1 MVWNIGLSGNDYKI
15 LNSSGNTTYNSLL
28 YSDYFTIKE
37 NGNVGI
43 NNGNPKKK
51 LDINGDILN
60 NGILISSNILG
71 NVMNTSNFLQIN
83 FKDSA
88 SASANNVLDIYGTT
102 LLRGNLGIGTTI
114 PRSAL
119 DVAGIINA
127 RELIGTGS
135 NIYNINAS
143 NINAGVLNVLQGG
156 TGVPNIIPNQLI
168 YGDNNKIRQ
177 SENLIFE
184 DNVLK
189 TLFFEGNGSKLK
201 SIDASSI
208 TQGVLGV
215 TRGGTGL
222 KRFDIKGGVL
232 LANLNNNNDIDRTTI
247 AQSSDLKWD
256 NIENA
261 FEINGNIKLPSHSN
275 LLIGGQ
281 PLTYDVLGDYPI
293 ATSNT
298 LGVLKLSTQFKLNNN
313 NELTFENNSGTVSRW
328 GQVDDYIFYPP
339 QTITDSHCVGIG
351 ILPEDSSNR
360 LIVNGDINIIDG
372 VYKINGVNM
381 DEYNSNIISQR
392 INNFTLDN
400 IDKLFCGNKNRC
412 FSLENIGGNVLEYQ
426 IGALNNGTLENNN
439 NFKFIQKVIFN
450 EGIEIAGGTFD
461 IGDLDNVVLQ
471 ALQIEGTRNAG
482 TEAIF
487 KINQNGAGSLLKIA
501 KSNQI
506 RTIITNDGNMG
517 VGVFN
522 ESSTPPILP
531 LEKLHIMG
539 NIIATGR
546 ITSGYSD
553 KRLKIFTSNISNSL
567 DIISNLNG
575 YYYHPNEEALK
586 VGFENEKQI
595 GLSAQ
600 EVQSVLPE
608 IVKIAPFDMTRD
620 DNGNITSKSGKSY
633 LTICYERLGPIFV
646 EAIKELTGQIKE
658 LKKENETI
666 KKDID
671 SIKNMIAGKYLN

>member
-15 LNSSGNTTYNSLL
+15 LNSSSNNTTYNSLL
-28 YSDYFTIKE
+28 YSDYFTINE

-60 NGILISSNILG
+60 NGIIISSNILG
-71 NVMNTSNFLQIN
+71 NTMNTSNFLQIN
-83 FKDSA
+83 YKDSA
-88 SASANNVLDIYGTT
+88 SASANNVVDIYGTA
-102 LLRGNLGIGTTI
+102 LLRGNVGIGSTI

-119 DVAGIINA
+119 DVNGVINA
-127 RELIGTGS
+127 SELIGIGS
-135 NIYNINAS
+135 NVYNINAF
-143 NINAGVLNVLQGG
+143 NIKSGTLNALYGG
-156 TGVPNIIPNQLI
+156 TGATNIIPNQLI
-168 YGDNNKIRQ
+168 YGDNNKIKQ
-177 SENLIFE
+177 SENLVFE
-184 DNVLK
+184 DNILK
-189 TLFFEGNGSKLK
+189 ALFFEGNGSKLK

-208 TQGVLGV
+208 TQGILGV

-222 KRFDIKGGVL
+222 RRFDIKGGVL

-256 NIENA
+256 NNENA
-261 FEINGNIKLPSHSN
+261 FEINGNIKLPEYSN
-275 LLIGGQ
+275 LLIGGA
-281 PLTYDVLGDYPI
+281 PLNYSALGNYPL
-293 ATSNT
+293 ATSNIA
-298 LGVLKLSTQFKLNNN
+298 GVVKLSSQFKVNNDS
-313 NELTFENNSGTVSRW
+313 ELILANTGSSKW
-328 GQVDDYIFYPP
+328 GQVDDFIFYPP
-339 QTITDSHCVGIG
+339 QTITSNHCVGIG
-351 ILPEDSSNR
+351 ILPEDTSNR
-360 LIVNGDINIIDG
+360 LIVNGNINIIDG

-400 IDKLFCGNKNRC
+400 IGKLFCGNKNRC

-439 NFKFIQKVIFN
+439 NFKFLQKVIFS
-450 EGIEIAGGTFD
+450 AGLQITGGSFD
-461 IGDLDNVVLQ
+461 IGALDKLILKSLEISGDPNYPVL
-471 ALQIEGTRNAG
+471 N
-482 TEAIF
+482 
-487 KINQNGAGSLLKIA
+487 INQQGETGGLLSLSRK
-501 KSNQI
+501 NEV
-506 RTIITNDGNMG
+506 RVMITNNGNMG

-522 ESSTPPILP
+522 DSSTPQILP

-546 ITSGYSD
+546 ITSCYSD
-553 KRLKIFTSNISNSL
+553 KRLKTFTSTINNSL

-586 VGFENEKQI
+586 AGFENEKQI

-608 IVKIAPFDMTRD
+608 IVKIAPFDMAND
-620 DNGNITSKSGKSY
+620 ENGNIISKSGKSY
-633 LTICYERLGPIFV
+633 LTICYERLGPVFV

-658 LKKENETI
+658 LKEENETI
-666 KKDID
+666 KKDIET
-671 SIKNMIAGKYLN
+671 IKKLLNM

>member
-15 LNSSGNTTYNSLL
+15 LNSSSNNTTYNSLL
-28 YSDYFTIKE
+28 YLDYFTINE
-37 NGNVGI
+37 IGNVGI
-43 NNGNPKKK
+43 NNGNPKRK

-88 SASANNVLDIYGTT
+88 SASANNVVDIYGTT
-102 LLRGNLGIGTTI
+102 LLRGNLGIGTTR

-184 DNVLK
+184 DNILK
-189 TLFFEGNGSKLK
+189 ALFFEGNGSKLR
-201 SIDASSI
+201 SIDASTI

-222 KRFDIKGGVL
+222 RRFDVKGGVL
-232 LANLNNNNDIDRTTI
+232 LANLNNNNDIDRTTVV
-247 AQSSDLKWD
+247 QSSDLKWD
-256 NIENA
+256 NNNNA
-261 FEINGNIKLPSHSN
+261 FEINGNIKLPAYSN
-275 LLIGGQ
+275 LLIGGA
-281 PLTYDVLGDYPI
+281 PLNYTALGDYPL
-293 ATSNT
+293 ATCNIP
-298 LGVLKLSTQFKLNNN
+298 GVVKLSSQFKINNDS
-313 NELTFENNSGTVSRW
+313 ELILANTGSSKW
-328 GQVDDYIFYPP
+328 GQVDDFIFYPP
-339 QTITDSHCVGIG
+339 QTITSNHCVGIG
-351 ILPEDSSNR
+351 ILPEDTSNR
-360 LIVNGDINIIDG
+360 LIVNGNINIVDG
-372 VYKINGVNM
+372 VYKINGVDM

-400 IDKLFCGNKNRC
+400 ISKLFCGNKNRC

-439 NFKFIQKVIFN
+439 NFKFLQKVIFN
-450 EGIEIAGGTFD
+450 GGLEIAGGSFE
-461 IGDLDNVVLQ
+461 IGDLDKLVLK
-471 ALQIEGTRNAG
+471 ALEVAG
-482 TEAIF
+482 TTADSIF
-487 KINQNGAGSLLKIA
+487 GINQNGEGSLLKI
-501 KSNQI
+501 SQGNQTRVI
-506 RTIITNDGNMG
+506 VTNNGNMG

-539 NIIATGR
+539 NIIATGT
-546 ITSGYSD
+546 ITSCYSD
-553 KRLKIFTSNISNSL
+553 KRLKTFTSNISNSL

-575 YYYHPNEEALK
+575 YYYHPNEAALK
-586 VGFENEKQI
+586 AGFENEKQI

-608 IVKIAPFDMTRD
+608 IVKIAPFDMARD
-620 DNGNITSKSGKSY
+620 DDGNITSKSGKSY
-633 LTICYERLGPIFV
+633 LTICYERLGPVFV

-658 LKKENETI
+658 LKEENATI
-666 KKDID
+666 KKDIET
-671 SIKNMIAGKYLN
+671 IKNLIASKYLN

>member
-15 LNSSGNTTYNSLL
+15 LNSSSNNTTYNSLL
-28 YSDYFTIKE
+28 YLDYFTINE
-37 NGNVGI
+37 IGNVGI

-189 TLFFEGNGSKLK
+189 SLFFEGNGSKLK

-222 KRFDIKGGVL
+222 RKFDIKGGVL

-256 NIENA
+256 NNDNA
-261 FEINGNIKLPSHSN
+261 FEINGNIKLPANSN
-275 LLIGGQ
+275 LLIGGA
-281 PLTYDVLGDYPI
+281 PLNYTALGDYPL
-293 ATSNT
+293 ATSNIP
-298 LGVLKLSTQFKLNNN
+298 GVVKLSSQFKINNDS
-313 NELTFENNSGTVSRW
+313 ELILANTGSSKW
-328 GQVDDYIFYPP
+328 GQVDDFIFYPP
-339 QTITDSHCVGIG
+339 QTITSNHCVGIG
-351 ILPEDSSNR
+351 ILPEDTSNR
-360 LIVNGDINIIDG
+360 LIVNGNINIVDG
-372 VYKINGVNM
+372 VYKINGVDM

-400 IDKLFCGNKNRC
+400 INKLFCGNKNRC
-412 FSLENIGGNVLEYQ
+412 FSLENIGGNVFEYQ

-439 NFKFIQKVIFN
+439 NFKFFQKVIFN
-450 EGIEIAGGTFD
+450 GGLEITGGSFE
-461 IGDLDNVVLQ
+461 IGDLDKLVLKS
-471 ALQIEGTRNAG
+471 LEISGDPNYPVLN
-482 TEAIF
+482 
-487 KINQNGAGSLLKIA
+487 INQQGATGGLLSLS
-501 KSNQI
+501 KSNQVRVI
-506 RTIITNDGNMG
+506 VTNNGNMG

-539 NIIATGR
+539 NIIATGT
-546 ITSGYSD
+546 ITSCYSD
-553 KRLKIFTSNISNSL
+553 KRLKTFTSNISNSL

-575 YYYHPNEEALK
+575 YYYHPNEAALK
-586 VGFENEKQI
+586 AGFENEKQI

-608 IVKIAPFDMTRD
+608 IVKIAPFDMARD
-620 DNGNITSKSGKSY
+620 DDGNIISKSGKSY
-633 LTICYERLGPIFV
+633 LTICYERLGPVFV

-658 LKKENETI
+658 LKEENETI
-666 KKDID
+666 KKDIE
-671 SIKNMIAGKYLN
+671 SIKNMIASKYLN

>member
-15 LNSSGNTTYNSLL
+15 LNSSSNNTTYNSLL
-28 YSDYFTIKE
+28 YLDYFTINE

-43 NNGNPKKK
+43 NNGNPKRK

-71 NVMNTSNFLQIN
+71 NVINTSNFLQIN

-88 SASANNVLDIYGTT
+88 SASANNVVDIYGTT
-102 LLRGNLGIGTTI
+102 LLRGNLGIGTTR

-156 TGVPNIIPNQLI
+156 TGVPNIIPSQLI

-184 DNVLK
+184 DNILK
-189 TLFFEGNGSKLK
+189 ALFFEGNGSKLR
-201 SIDASSI
+201 SIDASTI

-222 KRFDIKGGVL
+222 RRFDVKGGVL
-232 LANLNNNNDIDRTTI
+232 LANLNNNNDIDRTTV

-256 NIENA
+256 NNDNA
-261 FEINGNIKLPSHSN
+261 FEINGNIKLPANSN
-275 LLIGGQ
+275 LLIGGA
-281 PLTYDVLGDYPI
+281 PLNYTALGNYPL
-293 ATSNT
+293 ATSNIP
-298 LGVLKLSTQFKLNNN
+298 GVVKLSSQFKINNDS
-313 NELTFENNSGTVSRW
+313 ELILANTGSSKW
-328 GQVDDYIFYPP
+328 GQVDDFIFYPP
-339 QTITDSHCVGIG
+339 QTITSNHCVGIG
-351 ILPEDSSNR
+351 ILPEDTSNR
-360 LIVNGDINIIDG
+360 LIVNGNINIVDG
-372 VYKINGVNM
+372 VYKINGVDM

-400 IDKLFCGNKNRC
+400 ISKLFCGNKNRC

-439 NFKFIQKVIFN
+439 NFKFLQKVIFK
-450 EGIEIAGGTFD
+450 EGLEIAGGTFD
-461 IGDLDNVVLQ
+461 IGDLDKLVLK
-471 ALQIEGTRNAG
+471 ALEVAG
-482 TEAIF
+482 TTADSIF
-487 KINQNGAGSLLKIA
+487 GINQNGIGNLLKIS

-506 RTIITNDGNMG
+506 RAILTNDGNMG
-517 VGVFN
+517 VGIFN

-531 LEKLHIMG
+531 LQKLHIMG
-539 NIIATGR
+539 NIIATGT
-546 ITSGYSD
+546 ITSCYSD
-553 KRLKIFTSNISNSL
+553 KRLKTFTSNISNSL

-575 YYYHPNEEALK
+575 YYYHPNEAALK
-586 VGFENEKQI
+586 AGFENEKQI

-608 IVKIAPFDMTRD
+608 IVKIAPFDMARD
-620 DNGNITSKSGKSY
+620 DDGNITSKSGKSY
-633 LTICYERLGPIFV
+633 LTICYERLGPVFV

-658 LKKENETI
+658 LKEENETI
-666 KKDID
+666 KKDIET
-671 SIKNMIAGKYLN
+671 IKNMIASKYLN

>member
-15 LNSSGNTTYNSLL
+15 LNSSSNNTTYNSLL
-28 YSDYFTIKE
+28 YSDYFTINE

-43 NNGNPKKK
+43 NNGNPKRK

-83 FKDSA
+83 YKDSA
-88 SASANNVLDIYGTT
+88 SASANNVVDIYGTT
-102 LLRGNLGIGTTI
+102 LLRGNVGIGSTR
-114 PRSAL
+114 PRFAL

-184 DNVLK
+184 DNILK
-189 TLFFEGNGSKLK
+189 ALFFEGNGSKLR
-201 SIDASSI
+201 SIDASTI

-222 KRFDIKGGVL
+222 RRFDIKGGVL
-232 LANLNNNNDIDRTTI
+232 LANLNNNNDIDRTTVV
-247 AQSSDLKWD
+247 QSSDLKWD
-256 NIENA
+256 NNDNA
-261 FEINGNIKLPSHSN
+261 FEINGNIKLPAHSN
-275 LLIGGQ
+275 LLIGGA
-281 PLTYDVLGDYPI
+281 PLNYTALGDYPL
-293 ATSNT
+293 ATCNIP
-298 LGVLKLSTQFKLNNN
+298 GVVKLSSQFKINNDS
-313 NELTFENNSGTVSRW
+313 ELILANTGSSKW
-328 GQVDDYIFYPP
+328 GQVDDFIFYPP
-339 QTITDSHCVGIG
+339 QTITSNHCVGIG
-351 ILPEDSSNR
+351 ILPEDTSNR
-360 LIVNGDINIIDG
+360 LIVNGNINIVDG
-372 VYKINGVNM
+372 VYKINGVDM

-400 IDKLFCGNKNRC
+400 ISKLFCGNKNRC
-412 FSLENIGGNVLEYQ
+412 FSLENIGGNVFEYQ

-439 NFKFIQKVIFN
+439 NFKFFQKVIFN
-450 EGIEIAGGTFD
+450 GGLEITGGSFE
-461 IGDLDNVVLQ
+461 IGDLDKLVLK
-471 ALQIEGTRNAG
+471 ALEVAG
-482 TEAIF
+482 TTADSIF
-487 KINQNGAGSLLKIA
+487 GINQNGEGSLLKI
-501 KSNQI
+501 SQGNQTRVI
-506 RTIITNDGNMG
+506 VTNNGNMG

-522 ESSTPPILP
+522 ESSTPAILP

-539 NIIATGR
+539 NIIATGT
-546 ITSGYSD
+546 ITSCYSD
-553 KRLKIFTSNISNSL
+553 KRLKTFTSNISNSL

-575 YYYHPNEEALK
+575 YYYHPNEAALK
-586 VGFENEKQI
+586 AGFENEKQI

-608 IVKIAPFDMTRD
+608 IVKIAPFDMARD
-620 DNGNITSKSGKSY
+620 DDGNITSKSGKSY
-633 LTICYERLGPIFV
+633 LTICYERLGPVFV

-658 LKKENETI
+658 LKEENETI
-666 KKDID
+666 KKDIET
-671 SIKNMIAGKYLN
+671 IKNLIASKYLN

>member
-189 TLFFEGNGSKLK
+189 TLFFEGNGSKLR

-439 NFKFIQKVIFN
+439 NFKFLQKVIFN
-450 EGIEIAGGTFD
+450 SGLEIAGGSFE
-461 IGDLDNVVLQ
+461 IGDLDKLVLK
-471 ALQIEGTRNAG
+471 ALEVAG
-482 TEAIF
+482 TTSDSIF
-487 KINQNGAGSLLKIA
+487 GINQNGAGSLLKIA

-586 VGFENEKQI
+586 VGFENEQQI

>member
-15 LNSSGNTTYNSLL
+15 LNSSSNNTTYNSLL
-28 YSDYFTIKE
+28 YLDYFTINE
-37 NGNVGI
+37 DGNVGI

-71 NVMNTSNFLQIN
+71 NVMSTSNFLQIN

-88 SASANNVLDIYGTT
+88 SASANNVVDIYGNA
-102 LLRGNLGIGTTI
+102 LFRGNVGIGSTR
-114 PRSAL
+114 PRFTL
-119 DVAGIINA
+119 DVTGIINA

-135 NIYNINAS
+135 NVYNINAS

-184 DNVLK
+184 DNILK
-189 TLFFEGNGSKLK
+189 ALFFEGNGSKLR
-201 SIDASSI
+201 SIDASTI

-222 KRFDIKGGVL
+222 RRFDVKGGVL

-256 NIENA
+256 NNENA
-261 FEINGNIKLPSHSN
+261 FEINGNIKLPAYSN
-275 LLIGGQ
+275 LLIGGA
-281 PLTYDVLGDYPI
+281 PLNYTALGNYPL
-293 ATSNT
+293 ATCNIP
-298 LGVLKLSTQFKLNNN
+298 GVVKLSSQFKVNNDS
-313 NELTFENNSGTVSRW
+313 ELILANTGSSKW
-328 GQVDDYIFYPP
+328 GQVDDFIFYPP
-339 QTITDSHCVGIG
+339 QTITSNHCVGIG
-351 ILPEDSSNR
+351 ILPEDTSNR
-360 LIVNGDINIIDG
+360 LIVNGNINIIDG

-439 NFKFIQKVIFN
+439 NFKFLQKVIFSA
-450 EGIEIAGGTFD
+450 GLEITGGSFE
-461 IGDLDNVVLQ
+461 IGDLDKLILQSLEISGDPDYPVLNVNQ
-471 ALQIEGTRNAG
+471 HGT
-482 TEAIF
+482 T
-487 KINQNGAGSLLKIA
+487 GSLFALSRI
-501 KSNQI
+501 NEVRVI
-506 RTIITNDGNMG
+506 VTNNGNMG
-517 VGVFN
+517 VGIFN
-522 ESSTPPILP
+522 ESSTPKVLP

-539 NIIATGR
+539 NIIATGT
-546 ITSGYSD
+546 ITSCYSD
-553 KRLKIFTSNISNSL
+553 KRLKTFTSNIHNSL

-575 YYYHPNEEALK
+575 YYYHPNEAALK
-586 VGFENEKQI
+586 AGFENEKQI

-608 IVKIAPFDMTRD
+608 IVKIAPFDMARD
-620 DNGNITSKSGKSY
+620 DDGNITSKSGKSY
-633 LTICYERLGPIFV
+633 LTICYERLGPVFV

-658 LKKENETI
+658 LKEENATI

-671 SIKNMIAGKYLN
+671 SIKNIIAAKYLN

>member
-15 LNSSGNTTYNSLL
+15 LNSSSNNTTYNSLL
-28 YSDYFTIKE
+28 YSDYFTINE

-43 NNGNPKKK
+43 NNGNPKRK

-102 LLRGNLGIGTTI
+102 LLRGNVGIGSTR
-114 PRSAL
+114 PRFAL

-184 DNVLK
+184 DNILK
-189 TLFFEGNGSKLK
+189 ALFFEGNGSKLR
-201 SIDASSI
+201 SIDASTI

-222 KRFDIKGGVL
+222 RRFDVKGGVL

-256 NIENA
+256 NNNNA
-261 FEINGNIKLPSHSN
+261 FEINGNIKLPAYSN
-275 LLIGGQ
+275 LLIGGA
-281 PLTYDVLGDYPI
+281 PLNYTALGDYPL
-293 ATSNT
+293 ATCNIP
-298 LGVLKLSTQFKLNNN
+298 GVVKLSSQFKVNNDS
-313 NELTFENNSGTVSRW
+313 ELILANTGSSKW
-328 GQVDDYIFYPP
+328 GQVDDFIFYPP
-339 QTITDSHCVGIG
+339 QTITSNHCVGIG
-351 ILPEDSSNR
+351 ILPEDTSNR
-360 LIVNGDINIIDG
+360 LIVNGNINIVDG
-372 VYKINGVNM
+372 VYKINGIDM

-400 IDKLFCGNKNRC
+400 ISKLFCGNKNRC

-439 NFKFIQKVIFN
+439 NFKFLQKVIFN
-450 EGIEIAGGTFD
+450 SGLEIAGGSFE
-461 IGDLDNVVLQ
+461 IGDLDKLVLK
-471 ALQIEGTRNAG
+471 ALEVAG
-482 TEAIF
+482 TTADSIF
-487 KINQNGAGSLLKIA
+487 GINQNGEGSLLKI
-501 KSNQI
+501 SQGNQTRVI
-506 RTIITNDGNMG
+506 VTNNGNMG

-522 ESSTPPILP
+522 ESSTPAILP

-539 NIIATGR
+539 NIIATGT
-546 ITSGYSD
+546 ITSCYSD
-553 KRLKIFTSNISNSL
+553 KRLKTFTSNISNSL

-575 YYYHPNEEALK
+575 YYYHPNEDALK
-586 VGFENEKQI
+586 AGFENEKQI

-608 IVKIAPFDMTRD
+608 IVKIAPFDMARD
-620 DNGNITSKSGKSY
+620 DDGNITSKSGKSY
-633 LTICYERLGPIFV
+633 LTICYERLGPVFV

-658 LKKENETI
+658 LKEENATI
-666 KKDID
+666 KKDIET
-671 SIKNMIAGKYLN
+671 IKNLIASKYLN

>member
-189 TLFFEGNGSKLK
+189 TLFFEGNGSKLR

-439 NFKFIQKVIFN
+439 NFKFLQKVIFK
-450 EGIEIAGGTFD
+450 EGLEIAGGTFD
-461 IGDLDNVVLQ
+461 IGDLDKLVLK
-471 ALQIEGTRNAG
+471 ALEVAG
-482 TEAIF
+482 TTADSIF
-487 KINQNGAGSLLKIA
+487 GINQNGVGNLLKLS

-506 RTIITNDGNMG
+506 LTIITNNGNMG

-522 ESSTPPILP
+522 ESSTPAILP

-539 NIIATGR
+539 NIIATGT
-546 ITSGYSD
+546 ITSCYSD
-553 KRLKIFTSNISNSL
+553 KRLKTFTSNISNSL

-575 YYYHPNEEALK
+575 YYYHPNEVALK
-586 VGFENEKQI
+586 AGFENEKQI

-608 IVKIAPFDMTRD
+608 IVKIAPFDMARD
-620 DNGNITSKSGKSY
+620 DDGNITSKSGKSY
-633 LTICYERLGPIFV
+633 LTICYERLGPVFV

-658 LKKENETI
+658 LKEENETI
-666 KKDID
+666 KKDIET
-671 SIKNMIAGKYLN
+671 IKNMIASKYLN

>member
-15 LNSSGNTTYNSLL
+15 LNSSSNNTTYNSLL
-28 YSDYFTIKE
+28 YSDYFTINE

-43 NNGNPKKK
+43 NNGNPKRK

-83 FKDSA
+83 YKDSA
-88 SASANNVLDIYGTT
+88 SASANNVVDIYGTT
-102 LLRGNLGIGTTI
+102 LLRGNLGIGTTR

-135 NIYNINAS
+135 NVYNINAS

-184 DNVLK
+184 DNILK
-189 TLFFEGNGSKLK
+189 ALFFEGNGSKLR
-201 SIDASSI
+201 SIDASTI

-222 KRFDIKGGVL
+222 RRFDIKGGVL

-256 NIENA
+256 NNDNA
-261 FEINGNIKLPSHSN
+261 FEINGNIKLPAHSN
-275 LLIGGQ
+275 LLIGGA
-281 PLTYDVLGDYPI
+281 PLNYTALGDYPL
-293 ATSNT
+293 ATCNIP
-298 LGVLKLSTQFKLNNN
+298 GVVKLSSQFKINNDS
-313 NELTFENNSGTVSRW
+313 ELILANTGSSKW
-328 GQVDDYIFYPP
+328 GQVDDFIFYPP
-339 QTITDSHCVGIG
+339 QTITSNHCVGIG
-351 ILPEDSSNR
+351 ILPEDTSNR
-360 LIVNGDINIIDG
+360 LIVNGNINIVDG
-372 VYKINGVNM
+372 VYKINGVDM

-400 IDKLFCGNKNRC
+400 ISKLFCGDKNRC

-426 IGALNNGTLENNN
+426 IGSLNNGTLENNN
-439 NFKFIQKVIFN
+439 NFKFLQKVIFK
-450 EGIEIAGGTFD
+450 EGLEIAGGTFD
-461 IGDLDNVVLQ
+461 IGDLDKLVLK
-471 ALQIEGTRNAG
+471 ALEVAG
-482 TEAIF
+482 TTADSIF
-487 KINQNGAGSLLKIA
+487 GINQNGVGSLLKI
-501 KSNQI
+501 SQGNQTRVI
-506 RTIITNDGNMG
+506 VTNNGNMG

-539 NIIATGR
+539 NIIATGT
-546 ITSGYSD
+546 ITSCYSD
-553 KRLKIFTSNISNSL
+553 KRLKTFTSNISNSL

-575 YYYHPNEEALK
+575 YYYHPNEAALK
-586 VGFENEKQI
+586 AGFENEKQI

-608 IVKIAPFDMTRD
+608 IVKIAPFDMARD
-620 DNGNITSKSGKSY
+620 DDGNITSKSGKSY
-633 LTICYERLGPIFV
+633 LTICYERLGPVFV

-658 LKKENETI
+658 LKEENETI
-666 KKDID
+666 KKDIET
-671 SIKNMIAGKYLN
+671 IKNMIASKYLN

>member
-15 LNSSGNTTYNSLL
+15 LNSSSNNTTYNSLL
-28 YSDYFTIKE
+28 YLDYFTINE

-43 NNGNPKKK
+43 NNGNPKRK

-88 SASANNVLDIYGTT
+88 SASANNVVDIYGTT
-102 LLRGNLGIGTTI
+102 LLRGNLGIGTTR
-114 PRSAL
+114 PRFAL

-135 NIYNINAS
+135 NVYNINAS
-143 NINAGVLNVLQGG
+143 NINAGILNVLQGG

-184 DNVLK
+184 DNILK
-189 TLFFEGNGSKLK
+189 ALFFEGNGSKLR
-201 SIDASSI
+201 SIDASTI

-222 KRFDIKGGVL
+222 RRFDIKGGVL
-232 LANLNNNNDIDRTTI
+232 LANLNNNNDIDRTTVV
-247 AQSSDLKWD
+247 QSGDLKWD
-256 NIENA
+256 NNDNA
-261 FEINGNIKLPSHSN
+261 FEINGNIKLPAHSN
-275 LLIGGQ
+275 LLIGGA
-281 PLTYDVLGDYPI
+281 PLNYTALGDYPL
-293 ATSNT
+293 ATCNIP
-298 LGVLKLSTQFKLNNN
+298 GVVKLSSQFKINNDS
-313 NELTFENNSGTVSRW
+313 ELILANTGSSKW
-328 GQVDDYIFYPP
+328 GQVDDFIFYPP
-339 QTITDSHCVGIG
+339 QTITSNHCVGIG
-351 ILPEDSSNR
+351 ILPEDTSNR
-360 LIVNGDINIIDG
+360 LIVNGNINIVDG
-372 VYKINGVNM
+372 VYKINGVDM

-400 IDKLFCGNKNRC
+400 ISKLFCGDKNRC

-439 NFKFIQKVIFN
+439 NFKFLQKVIFN
-450 EGIEIAGGTFD
+450 SGLEIAGGSFE
-461 IGDLDNVVLQ
+461 IGDLDKLVLK
-471 ALQIEGTRNAG
+471 ALEVAG
-482 TEAIF
+482 TTADSIF
-487 KINQNGAGSLLKIA
+487 GINQNGEGSLLKI
-501 KSNQI
+501 SQGNQTRVI
-506 RTIITNDGNMG
+506 VTNNGNMG

-522 ESSTPPILP
+522 ESSTPAILP

-539 NIIATGR
+539 NIIATGT
-546 ITSGYSD
+546 ITSCYSD
-553 KRLKIFTSNISNSL
+553 KRLKTFTSNISNPL

-575 YYYHPNEEALK
+575 YYYHPNEVALK
-586 VGFENEKQI
+586 AGFENEKQI

-608 IVKIAPFDMTRD
+608 IVKIAPFDMARD
-620 DNGNITSKSGKSY
+620 DDGNITSKSGKSY
-633 LTICYERLGPIFV
+633 LTICYERLGPVFV

-658 LKKENETI
+658 LKEENETI
-666 KKDID
+666 KKDIET
-671 SIKNMIAGKYLN
+671 IKNMIASKYLN

>member
-15 LNSSGNTTYNSLL
+15 LNSSSNNTTYNSLL
-28 YSDYFTIKE
+28 YSDYFTINE

-43 NNGNPKKK
+43 NNGNPKRK

-83 FKDSA
+83 YKDSA
-88 SASANNVLDIYGTT
+88 SASANNVVDIYGTT
-102 LLRGNLGIGTTI
+102 LLRGNLGIGTTR

-135 NIYNINAS
+135 NVYNINAS

-184 DNVLK
+184 DNILK
-189 TLFFEGNGSKLK
+189 ALFFEGNGSKLR
-201 SIDASSI
+201 SIDASTI

-222 KRFDIKGGVL
+222 RRFDIKGGVL
-232 LANLNNNNDIDRTTI
+232 LANLNNNNDIDRTTV

-256 NIENA
+256 NNDNA
-261 FEINGNIKLPSHSN
+261 FEINGNIKLPAHSN
-275 LLIGGQ
+275 LLIGGA
-281 PLTYDVLGDYPI
+281 PLNYTALGDYPL
-293 ATSNT
+293 ATCNIP
-298 LGVLKLSTQFKLNNN
+298 GVVKLSSQFKINNDS
-313 NELTFENNSGTVSRW
+313 ELILANTGSSKW
-328 GQVDDYIFYPP
+328 GQVDDFIFYPP
-339 QTITDSHCVGIG
+339 QTITSNHCVGIG
-351 ILPEDSSNR
+351 ILPEDTSNR
-360 LIVNGDINIIDG
+360 LIVNGNINIVDG
-372 VYKINGVNM
+372 VYKINGVDM

-400 IDKLFCGNKNRC
+400 ISKLFCGNKNRC

-439 NFKFIQKVIFN
+439 NFKFLQKVIFN
-450 EGIEIAGGTFD
+450 SGLEIAGGSFE
-461 IGDLDNVVLQ
+461 IGDLDKLVLK
-471 ALQIEGTRNAG
+471 ALEVAG
-482 TEAIF
+482 TTADSIF
-487 KINQNGAGSLLKIA
+487 GINQNGEGSLLKI
-501 KSNQI
+501 SQGNQTRVI
-506 RTIITNDGNMG
+506 VTNNGNMG

-539 NIIATGR
+539 NIIATGT
-546 ITSGYSD
+546 ITSCYSD
-553 KRLKIFTSNISNSL
+553 KRLKTFTSNISNSL

-575 YYYHPNEEALK
+575 YYYHPNEAALK
-586 VGFENEKQI
+586 AGFENEKQI

-608 IVKIAPFDMTRD
+608 IVKIAPFDMARD
-620 DNGNITSKSGKSY
+620 DDGNITSKSGKSY
-633 LTICYERLGPIFV
+633 LTICYERLGPVFV

-658 LKKENETI
+658 LKEENETI
-666 KKDID
+666 KKDIET
-671 SIKNMIAGKYLN
+671 IKNMIASKYLN

>member
-1 MVWNIGLSGNDYKI
+1 M
-15 LNSSGNTTYNSLL
+15 
-28 YSDYFTIKE
+28 
-37 NGNVGI
+37 GI
-43 NNGNPKKK
+43 NNGNPKRK

-71 NVMNTSNFLQIN
+71 NFMNTSNFLQIN
-83 FKDSA
+83 YKDSA
-88 SASANNVLDIYGTT
+88 SASANNVVDIYGTT
-102 LLRGNLGIGTTI
+102 LLRGNVGIGSTR
-114 PRSAL
+114 PRFAL

-135 NIYNINAS
+135 NVYNINAS

-184 DNVLK
+184 DNILK
-189 TLFFEGNGSKLK
+189 ALFFEGNGSKLR
-201 SIDASSI
+201 SIDASTI

-222 KRFDIKGGVL
+222 RRFDIKGGVL

-256 NIENA
+256 NNDNA
-261 FEINGNIKLPSHSN
+261 FEINGNIKLPAHSN
-275 LLIGGQ
+275 LLIGGA
-281 PLTYDVLGDYPI
+281 PLNYTALGDYPL
-293 ATSNT
+293 ATCNIP
-298 LGVLKLSTQFKLNNN
+298 GVVKLSSQFKINNDS
-313 NELTFENNSGTVSRW
+313 ELILANTGSSKW
-328 GQVDDYIFYPP
+328 GQVDDFIFYPP
-339 QTITDSHCVGIG
+339 QTITSNHCVGIG
-351 ILPEDSSNR
+351 ILPEDTSNR
-360 LIVNGDINIIDG
+360 LIVNGNINIVDG
-372 VYKINGVNM
+372 VYKINGVDM

-400 IDKLFCGNKNRC
+400 ISKLFCGDKNRC

-426 IGALNNGTLENNN
+426 IGSLNNGTLENNN
-439 NFKFIQKVIFN
+439 NFKFLQKVIFN
-450 EGIEIAGGTFD
+450 SGLEIAGGSFE
-461 IGDLDNVVLQ
+461 IGDLDKLVLK
-471 ALQIEGTRNAG
+471 ALEVAG
-482 TEAIF
+482 TTADSIF
-487 KINQNGAGSLLKIA
+487 GINQNGEGSLLKI
-501 KSNQI
+501 SQGNQTRVI
-506 RTIITNDGNMG
+506 VTNNGNMG

-539 NIIATGR
+539 NIIATGT
-546 ITSGYSD
+546 ITSCYSD
-553 KRLKIFTSNISNSL
+553 KRLKTFTSNISNSL

-575 YYYHPNEEALK
+575 YYYHPNEAALK
-586 VGFENEKQI
+586 AGFENEKQI

-608 IVKIAPFDMTRD
+608 IVKIAPFDMARD
-620 DNGNITSKSGKSY
+620 DDGNITSKSGKSY
-633 LTICYERLGPIFV
+633 LTICYERLGPVFV

-658 LKKENETI
+658 LKEENETI
-666 KKDID
+666 KKDIET
-671 SIKNMIAGKYLN
+671 IKNMIASKYLN

>member
-43 NNGNPKKK
+43 NNGNPKRK

-189 TLFFEGNGSKLK
+189 TLFFEGNGSKLR

-256 NIENA
+256 NNDNA
-261 FEINGNIKLPSHSN
+261 FEINGNIKLPAHSN

-439 NFKFIQKVIFN
+439 NFKFFQKVIFN

-471 ALQIEGTRNAG
+471 ALQIEGTSNAG
-482 TEAIF
+482 AEAIF

-539 NIIATGR
+539 NIIATGG

-586 VGFENEKQI
+586 VGFENEQQI

>member
-1 MVWNIGLSGNDYKI
+1 MVWNIGLSVNDYKI
-15 LNSSGNTTYNSLL
+15 LNSSSNNTTYNSLL
-28 YSDYFTIKE
+28 YSDYFTINE

-43 NNGNPKKK
+43 NNGNPKRK

-71 NVMNTSNFLQIN
+71 NFMNTSNFLQIN
-83 FKDSA
+83 YKDSA
-88 SASANNVLDIYGTT
+88 SASANNVVDIYGTT
-102 LLRGNLGIGTTI
+102 LLRGNVGIGSTR
-114 PRSAL
+114 PRFAL

-135 NIYNINAS
+135 NVYNINAS

-184 DNVLK
+184 DNILK
-189 TLFFEGNGSKLK
+189 ALFFEGNGSKLR
-201 SIDASSI
+201 SIDASTI

-222 KRFDIKGGVL
+222 RRFDIKGGVL

-256 NIENA
+256 NNDNA
-261 FEINGNIKLPSHSN
+261 FEINGNIKLPAHSN
-275 LLIGGQ
+275 LLIGGA
-281 PLTYDVLGDYPI
+281 PLNYTALGDYPL
-293 ATSNT
+293 ATCNIP
-298 LGVLKLSTQFKLNNN
+298 GVVKLSSQFKINNDS
-313 NELTFENNSGTVSRW
+313 ELILANTGSSKW
-328 GQVDDYIFYPP
+328 GQVDDFIFYPP
-339 QTITDSHCVGIG
+339 QTITSNHCVGIG
-351 ILPEDSSNR
+351 ILPEDTSNR
-360 LIVNGDINIIDG
+360 LIVNGNINIVDG
-372 VYKINGVNM
+372 VYKINGVDM

-400 IDKLFCGNKNRC
+400 ISKLFCGDKNRC

-439 NFKFIQKVIFN
+439 NFKFLQKVIFN
-450 EGIEIAGGTFD
+450 SGLEIAGGSFE
-461 IGDLDNVVLQ
+461 IGDLDKLVLK
-471 ALQIEGTRNAG
+471 ALEVAG
-482 TEAIF
+482 TTADSIF
-487 KINQNGAGSLLKIA
+487 GINQNGEGSLLKI
-501 KSNQI
+501 SQGNQTRVI
-506 RTIITNDGNMG
+506 VTNNGNMG

-539 NIIATGR
+539 NIIATGT
-546 ITSGYSD
+546 ITSCYSD
-553 KRLKIFTSNISNSL
+553 KRLKTFTSNISNSL

-575 YYYHPNEEALK
+575 YYYHPNEAALK
-586 VGFENEKQI
+586 AGFENEKQI

-608 IVKIAPFDMTRD
+608 IVKIAPFDMARD
-620 DNGNITSKSGKSY
+620 DDGNITSKSGKSY
-633 LTICYERLGPIFV
+633 LTICYERLGPVFV

-658 LKKENETI
+658 LKEENETI
-666 KKDID
+666 KKDIET
-671 SIKNMIAGKYLN
+671 IKNMIASKYLN

>member
-15 LNSSGNTTYNSLL
+15 LNSSSNNTTYNSLL
-28 YSDYFTIKE
+28 YSDYFTINE

-43 NNGNPKKK
+43 NNGNPKRK

-83 FKDSA
+83 YKDSA
-88 SASANNVLDIYGTT
+88 SASANNVVDIYGTT
-102 LLRGNLGIGTTI
+102 LLRGNVGIGSTR
-114 PRSAL
+114 PRFAL

-135 NIYNINAS
+135 NVYNINAS

-184 DNVLK
+184 DNILK
-189 TLFFEGNGSKLK
+189 ALFFEGNGSKLR
-201 SIDASSI
+201 SIDASTI

-222 KRFDIKGGVL
+222 RRFDIKGGVL

-256 NIENA
+256 NNDNA
-261 FEINGNIKLPSHSN
+261 FEINGNIKLPAHSN
-275 LLIGGQ
+275 LLIGGA
-281 PLTYDVLGDYPI
+281 PLNYTALGDYPL
-293 ATSNT
+293 ATCNIP
-298 LGVLKLSTQFKLNNN
+298 GVVKLSSQFKINNDS
-313 NELTFENNSGTVSRW
+313 ELILANTGSSKW
-328 GQVDDYIFYPP
+328 GQVDDFIFYPP
-339 QTITDSHCVGIG
+339 QTITSNHCVGIG
-351 ILPEDSSNR
+351 ILPEDTSNR
-360 LIVNGDINIIDG
+360 LIVNGNINIVDG
-372 VYKINGVNM
+372 VYKINGVDM

-400 IDKLFCGNKNRC
+400 ISKLFCGDKNRC

-439 NFKFIQKVIFN
+439 NFKFLQKVIFN
-450 EGIEIAGGTFD
+450 SGLEIAGGSFE
-461 IGDLDNVVLQ
+461 IGDLDKLVLK
-471 ALQIEGTRNAG
+471 ALEVAG
-482 TEAIF
+482 TTADSIF
-487 KINQNGAGSLLKIA
+487 GINQNGEGSLLKI
-501 KSNQI
+501 SQGNQTRVI
-506 RTIITNDGNMG
+506 VTNNGNMG

-522 ESSTPPILP
+522 ESSTPAILP

-539 NIIATGR
+539 NIIATGT
-546 ITSGYSD
+546 ITSCYSD
-553 KRLKIFTSNISNSL
+553 KRLKTFTSNINNSL

-575 YYYHPNEEALK
+575 YYYHPNEAALK
-586 VGFENEKQI
+586 AGFENEKQI

-608 IVKIAPFDMTRD
+608 IVKIAPFDMARD
-620 DNGNITSKSGKSY
+620 DDGNITSKSGKSY
-633 LTICYERLGPIFV
+633 LTICYERLGPVFV

-658 LKKENETI
+658 LKEENETI
-666 KKDID
+666 KKDIET
-671 SIKNMIAGKYLN
+671 IKNMIASKYLN

>member
-247 AQSSDLKWD
+247 AQSGDLKWD

-439 NFKFIQKVIFN
+439 NFKFFQKVIFN

-461 IGDLDNVVLQ
+461 IGDLDNVVLK
-471 ALQIEGTRNAG
+471 ALEVAG
-482 TEAIF
+482 TTSDSIF
-487 KINQNGAGSLLKIA
+487 GINQNGAGSLLKIA

>member
-15 LNSSGNTTYNSLL
+15 LNSSSNNTTYNSLL
-28 YSDYFTIKE
+28 YSDYFTINE
-37 NGNVGI
+37 IGNVGI
-43 NNGNPKKK
+43 NNGNPKRK

-102 LLRGNLGIGTTI
+102 LLRGNVGIGSTR
-114 PRSAL
+114 PRFAL

-184 DNVLK
+184 DNILK
-189 TLFFEGNGSKLK
+189 ALFFEGNGSKLR
-201 SIDASSI
+201 SIDASTI

-222 KRFDIKGGVL
+222 RRFDVKGGVL
-232 LANLNNNNDIDRTTI
+232 LANLNNNNDIDRTTVV
-247 AQSSDLKWD
+247 QSSDLKWD
-256 NIENA
+256 NNNNA
-261 FEINGNIKLPSHSN
+261 FEINGNIKLPAYSN
-275 LLIGGQ
+275 LLIGGA
-281 PLTYDVLGDYPI
+281 PLNYTALGDYPL
-293 ATSNT
+293 ATCNIP
-298 LGVLKLSTQFKLNNN
+298 GVVKLSSQFKVNNDS
-313 NELTFENNSGTVSRW
+313 ELILANTGSSKW
-328 GQVDDYIFYPP
+328 GQVDDFIFYPP
-339 QTITDSHCVGIG
+339 QTITSNHCVGIG
-351 ILPEDSSNR
+351 ILPEDTSNR
-360 LIVNGDINIIDG
+360 LIVNGNINIVDG
-372 VYKINGVNM
+372 VYKINGVDM

-400 IDKLFCGNKNRC
+400 ISKLFCGDKNRC

-439 NFKFIQKVIFN
+439 NFKFLQKVIFN
-450 EGIEIAGGTFD
+450 SGLEIAGGSFE
-461 IGDLDNVVLQ
+461 IGDLDKLVLK
-471 ALQIEGTRNAG
+471 ALEVAG
-482 TEAIF
+482 TTADSIF
-487 KINQNGAGSLLKIA
+487 GINQNGEGSLLKI
-501 KSNQI
+501 SQGNQTRVI
-506 RTIITNDGNMG
+506 VTNNGNMG

-522 ESSTPPILP
+522 ESSTPAILP

-539 NIIATGR
+539 NIIATGT
-546 ITSGYSD
+546 ITSCYSD
-553 KRLKIFTSNISNSL
+553 KRLKTFTSNISNSL

-575 YYYHPNEEALK
+575 YYYHPNEAALK
-586 VGFENEKQI
+586 AGFENEKQI

-608 IVKIAPFDMTRD
+608 IVKIAPFDMARD
-620 DNGNITSKSGKSY
+620 DDGNITSKSGKSY
-633 LTICYERLGPIFV
+633 LTICYERLGPVFV

-658 LKKENETI
+658 LKEENATI
-666 KKDID
+666 KKDIET
-671 SIKNMIAGKYLN
+671 IKNMIASKYLN

>member
-15 LNSSGNTTYNSLL
+15 LNSSSNNTTYNSLL
-28 YSDYFTIKE
+28 YLDYFTINE
-37 NGNVGI
+37 IGNVGI

-102 LLRGNLGIGTTI
+102 LLRGNLGIGTTR

-135 NIYNINAS
+135 NVYNINAS

-189 TLFFEGNGSKLK
+189 SLFFEGNGSKLK

-222 KRFDIKGGVL
+222 RKFDIKGGVL
-232 LANLNNNNDIDRTTI
+232 LANLNNNNDIDRTTV

-256 NIENA
+256 NNDNA
-261 FEINGNIKLPSHSN
+261 FEINGNIKLPANSN
-275 LLIGGQ
+275 LLIGGA
-281 PLTYDVLGDYPI
+281 PLNYTALGNYPL
-293 ATSNT
+293 ATSNIP
-298 LGVLKLSTQFKLNNN
+298 GVVKLSSQFKINNDS
-313 NELTFENNSGTVSRW
+313 ELILANTGSSKW
-328 GQVDDYIFYPP
+328 GQVDDFIFYPP
-339 QTITDSHCVGIG
+339 QTITSNHCVGIG
-351 ILPEDSSNR
+351 ILPEDTSNR
-360 LIVNGDINIIDG
+360 LIVNGNINIVDG
-372 VYKINGVNM
+372 VYKINGVDM

-400 IDKLFCGNKNRC
+400 INKLFCGNKNRC
-412 FSLENIGGNVLEYQ
+412 FSLENIGGNVFEYQ

-439 NFKFIQKVIFN
+439 NFKFFQKVIFN
-450 EGIEIAGGTFD
+450 GGLEITGGSFE
-461 IGDLDNVVLQ
+461 IGDLDKLVLKS
-471 ALQIEGTRNAG
+471 LEISGDPNYPVLN
-482 TEAIF
+482 
-487 KINQNGAGSLLKIA
+487 INQQGATGGLLSLS
-501 KSNQI
+501 KSNQVRVI
-506 RTIITNDGNMG
+506 VTNNGNMG

-539 NIIATGR
+539 NIIATGT
-546 ITSGYSD
+546 ITSCYSD
-553 KRLKIFTSNISNSL
+553 KRLKTFTSNISNSL

-575 YYYHPNEEALK
+575 YYYHPNEAALK
-586 VGFENEKQI
+586 AGFENEKQI

-608 IVKIAPFDMTRD
+608 IVKIAPFDMARD
-620 DNGNITSKSGKSY
+620 DDGNITSKSGKSY
-633 LTICYERLGPIFV
+633 LTICYERLGPVFV

-658 LKKENETI
+658 LKEENETI
-666 KKDID
+666 KKDIE
-671 SIKNMIAGKYLN
+671 SIKNMIASKYLN

>member
-1 MVWNIGLSGNDYKI
+1 
-15 LNSSGNTTYNSLL
+15 
-28 YSDYFTIKE
+28 
-37 NGNVGI
+37 VGI
-43 NNGNPKKK
+43 NNGNPKRK

-83 FKDSA
+83 YKDSA
-88 SASANNVLDIYGTT
+88 SASANNVVDIYGTT
-102 LLRGNLGIGTTI
+102 LLRGNLGIGTTR
-114 PRSAL
+114 PRFAL

-135 NIYNINAS
+135 NVYNINAS

-184 DNVLK
+184 DNILK
-189 TLFFEGNGSKLK
+189 ALFFEGNGSKLR
-201 SIDASSI
+201 SIDASTI

-222 KRFDIKGGVL
+222 RRFDIKGGVL
-232 LANLNNNNDIDRTTI
+232 LANLNNNNDIDRTTVV
-247 AQSSDLKWD
+247 QSSDLKWD
-256 NIENA
+256 NNNNA
-261 FEINGNIKLPSHSN
+261 FEINGNIKLPAHSN
-275 LLIGGQ
+275 LLIGGA
-281 PLTYDVLGDYPI
+281 PLNYTALGDYPL
-293 ATSNT
+293 ATCNIP
-298 LGVLKLSTQFKLNNN
+298 GVVKLSSQFKINNDS
-313 NELTFENNSGTVSRW
+313 ELILANTGSSKW
-328 GQVDDYIFYPP
+328 GQVDDFIFYPP
-339 QTITDSHCVGIG
+339 QTITSNHCVGIG
-351 ILPEDSSNR
+351 ILPEDTSNR
-360 LIVNGDINIIDG
+360 LIVNGNINIVDG
-372 VYKINGVNM
+372 VYKINGVDM

-400 IDKLFCGNKNRC
+400 ISKLFCGNKNRC

-439 NFKFIQKVIFN
+439 NFKFLQKVIFN
-450 EGIEIAGGTFD
+450 SGLEIAGGSFE
-461 IGDLDNVVLQ
+461 IGDLDKLVLK
-471 ALQIEGTRNAG
+471 ALEVAG
-482 TEAIF
+482 TTADSIF
-487 KINQNGAGSLLKIA
+487 GINQNGEGSLLKI
-501 KSNQI
+501 SQGNQTRVI
-506 RTIITNDGNMG
+506 VTNNGNMG

-539 NIIATGR
+539 NIIATGT
-546 ITSGYSD
+546 ITSCYSD
-553 KRLKIFTSNISNSL
+553 KRLKTFTSNISNSL

-575 YYYHPNEEALK
+575 YYYHPNEAALK
-586 VGFENEKQI
+586 AGFENEKQI

-608 IVKIAPFDMTRD
+608 IVKIAPFDMARD
-620 DNGNITSKSGKSY
+620 DDGNITSKSGKSY
-633 LTICYERLGPIFV
+633 LTICYERLGPVFV

-658 LKKENETI
+658 LKEENETI
-666 KKDID
+666 KKDIET
-671 SIKNMIAGKYLN
+671 IKNLIASKYLN

>member
-15 LNSSGNTTYNSLL
+15 LNSSSNNTTYNSLL
-28 YSDYFTIKE
+28 YLDYFTINE
-37 NGNVGI
+37 IGNVGI

-102 LLRGNLGIGTTI
+102 LLRGNLGIGTTR

-135 NIYNINAS
+135 NVYNINAS

-189 TLFFEGNGSKLK
+189 SLFFEGNGSKLK

-222 KRFDIKGGVL
+222 RKFDIKGGVL

-256 NIENA
+256 NNDNA
-261 FEINGNIKLPSHSN
+261 FEINGNIKLPANSN
-275 LLIGGQ
+275 LLIGGA
-281 PLTYDVLGDYPI
+281 PLNYTALGDYPL
-293 ATSNT
+293 ATSNIP
-298 LGVLKLSTQFKLNNN
+298 GVVKLSSQFKINNDS
-313 NELTFENNSGTVSRW
+313 ELILANTGSSKW
-328 GQVDDYIFYPP
+328 GQVDDFIFYPP
-339 QTITDSHCVGIG
+339 QTITSNHCVGIG
-351 ILPEDSSNR
+351 ILPEDTSNR
-360 LIVNGDINIIDG
+360 LIVNGNINIVDG
-372 VYKINGVNM
+372 VYKINGVDM

-412 FSLENIGGNVLEYQ
+412 FSLENIGGNVFEYQ

-439 NFKFIQKVIFN
+439 NFKFFQKVIFN
-450 EGIEIAGGTFD
+450 GGLEITGGSFE
-461 IGDLDNVVLQ
+461 IGDLDKLVLQ
-471 ALQIEGTRNAG
+471 SLEISGDPNYPVLNV
-482 TEAIF
+482 
-487 KINQNGAGSLLKIA
+487 NQHGATGGLLSLS
-501 KSNQI
+501 KSNQVRVI
-506 RTIITNDGNMG
+506 VTNNGNMG

-539 NIIATGR
+539 NIIATGT
-546 ITSGYSD
+546 ITSCYSD
-553 KRLKIFTSNISNSL
+553 KRLKTFTSNISNSL

-575 YYYHPNEEALK
+575 YYYHPNEAALK
-586 VGFENEKQI
+586 AGFENEKQI

-608 IVKIAPFDMTRD
+608 IVKIAPFDMARD
-620 DNGNITSKSGKSY
+620 DDGNIISKSGKSY
-633 LTICYERLGPIFV
+633 LTICYERLGPVFV

-658 LKKENETI
+658 LKEENETI
-666 KKDID
+666 KKDIE
-671 SIKNMIAGKYLN
+671 SIKNMIASKYLN

>member
-15 LNSSGNTTYNSLL
+15 LNSSSNNTTYNSLL
-28 YSDYFTIKE
+28 YSDYFTINE

-43 NNGNPKKK
+43 NNGNPKRK

-83 FKDSA
+83 YKDSA
-88 SASANNVLDIYGTT
+88 SASANNVVDIYGTT
-102 LLRGNLGIGTTI
+102 LLRGNLGIGTTR

-135 NIYNINAS
+135 NVYNINAS

-184 DNVLK
+184 DNILK
-189 TLFFEGNGSKLK
+189 ALFFEGNGSKLR
-201 SIDASSI
+201 SIDASTI

-222 KRFDIKGGVL
+222 RRFDIKGGVL
-232 LANLNNNNDIDRTTI
+232 LANLNNNNDIDRTTVV
-247 AQSSDLKWD
+247 QSSDLKWD
-256 NIENA
+256 NNNNA
-261 FEINGNIKLPSHSN
+261 FEINGNIKLPAHSN
-275 LLIGGQ
+275 LLIGGA
-281 PLTYDVLGDYPI
+281 PLNYTALGDYPL
-293 ATSNT
+293 ATCNIP
-298 LGVLKLSTQFKLNNN
+298 GVVKLSSQFKINNDS
-313 NELTFENNSGTVSRW
+313 ELILANTGSSKW
-328 GQVDDYIFYPP
+328 GQVDDFIFYPP
-339 QTITDSHCVGIG
+339 QTITSNHCVGIG
-351 ILPEDSSNR
+351 ILPEDTSNR
-360 LIVNGDINIIDG
+360 LIVNGNINIVDG
-372 VYKINGVNM
+372 VYKINGVDM

-400 IDKLFCGNKNRC
+400 ISKLFCGDKNRC

-439 NFKFIQKVIFN
+439 NFKFLQKVIFN
-450 EGIEIAGGTFD
+450 SGLEIAGGSFE
-461 IGDLDNVVLQ
+461 IGDLDKLVLK
-471 ALQIEGTRNAG
+471 ALEVAG
-482 TEAIF
+482 TTADSIF
-487 KINQNGAGSLLKIA
+487 GINQNGEGSLLKI
-501 KSNQI
+501 SQGNQTRVI
-506 RTIITNDGNMG
+506 VTNNGNMG

-522 ESSTPPILP
+522 ESSTPAILP

-539 NIIATGR
+539 NIIATGT
-546 ITSGYSD
+546 ITSCYSD
-553 KRLKIFTSNISNSL
+553 KRLKTFTSNISNSL

-575 YYYHPNEEALK
+575 YYYHPNEAALK
-586 VGFENEKQI
+586 AGFENEKQI

-608 IVKIAPFDMTRD
+608 IVKIAPFDMARD
-620 DNGNITSKSGKSY
+620 DDGNITSKSGKSY
-633 LTICYERLGPIFV
+633 LTICYERLGPVFV

-658 LKKENETI
+658 LKEENETI
-666 KKDID
+666 KKDIET
-671 SIKNMIAGKYLN
+671 IKNMIASKYLN

>member
-28 YSDYFTIKE
+28 YSDYFTINE

-43 NNGNPKKK
+43 NNGNPKRK

-168 YGDNNKIRQ
+168 YGGNNKISQ

-189 TLFFEGNGSKLK
+189 TLFFEGNGSKLR

-222 KRFDIKGGVL
+222 RRFDIKGGVL
-232 LANLNNNNDIDRTTI
+232 LANLNNNNDIDRTTV

-256 NIENA
+256 NNNNA
-261 FEINGNIKLPSHSN
+261 FEINGNIKLPAYSN
-275 LLIGGQ
+275 LLIGGA
-281 PLTYDVLGDYPI
+281 PLNYTALGNYPL
-293 ATSNT
+293 ATSNIP
-298 LGVLKLSTQFKLNNN
+298 GVVKLSSQFKINNDS
-313 NELTFENNSGTVSRW
+313 ELILANTGSSKW
-328 GQVDDYIFYPP
+328 GQVDDFIFYPP
-339 QTITDSHCVGIG
+339 QTITSNHCVGIG
-351 ILPEDSSNR
+351 ILPEDTSNR
-360 LIVNGDINIIDG
+360 LIVNGNINIIDG
-372 VYKINGVNM
+372 VYKINGVDM
-381 DEYNSNIISQR
+381 DKYNSNIISQR

-400 IDKLFCGNKNRC
+400 ISKLFCGNKNRC

-439 NFKFIQKVIFN
+439 NFKFFQKVIFN
-450 EGIEIAGGTFD
+450 SGIEIAGGTFD

-471 ALQIEGTRNAG
+471 ALQIEGTSNAG
-482 TEAIF
+482 AEAIF

-539 NIIATGR
+539 NIIATGG

-586 VGFENEKQI
+586 VGFENEQQI

-666 KKDID
+666 KKDIE
-671 SIKNMIAGKYLN
+671 SIKNMIACKYLN

>member
-15 LNSSGNTTYNSLL
+15 LNSSSNNTTYNSLL
-28 YSDYFTIKE
+28 YSDYFTINE

-43 NNGNPKKK
+43 NNGNPKRK

-71 NVMNTSNFLQIN
+71 NFMNTSNFLQIN
-83 FKDSA
+83 YKDSA
-88 SASANNVLDIYGTT
+88 SASANNVVDIYGTT
-102 LLRGNLGIGTTI
+102 LLRGNLGIGTTR

-135 NIYNINAS
+135 NVYNINAS

-184 DNVLK
+184 DNILK
-189 TLFFEGNGSKLK
+189 ALFFEGNGSKLR
-201 SIDASSI
+201 SIDASTI

-222 KRFDIKGGVL
+222 RRFDIKGGVL

-256 NIENA
+256 NNDNA
-261 FEINGNIKLPSHSN
+261 FEINGNIKLPAHSN
-275 LLIGGQ
+275 LLIGGA
-281 PLTYDVLGDYPI
+281 PLNYTALGDYPL
-293 ATSNT
+293 ATCNIP
-298 LGVLKLSTQFKLNNN
+298 GVVKLSSQFKINNDS
-313 NELTFENNSGTVSRW
+313 ELILANTGSSKW
-328 GQVDDYIFYPP
+328 GQVDDFIFYPP
-339 QTITDSHCVGIG
+339 QTITSNHCVGIG
-351 ILPEDSSNR
+351 ILPEDTSNR
-360 LIVNGDINIIDG
+360 LIVNGNINIVDG
-372 VYKINGVNM
+372 VYKINGVDM

-400 IDKLFCGNKNRC
+400 ISKLFCGDKNRC

-439 NFKFIQKVIFN
+439 NFKFLQKVIFN
-450 EGIEIAGGTFD
+450 SGLEIAGGSFE
-461 IGDLDNVVLQ
+461 IGDLDKLVLK
-471 ALQIEGTRNAG
+471 ALEVAG
-482 TEAIF
+482 TTADSIF
-487 KINQNGAGSLLKIA
+487 GINQNGEGSLLKI
-501 KSNQI
+501 SQGNQTRVI
-506 RTIITNDGNMG
+506 VTNNGNMG

-522 ESSTPPILP
+522 ESSTPAILP

-539 NIIATGR
+539 NIIATGT
-546 ITSGYSD
+546 ITSCYSD
-553 KRLKIFTSNISNSL
+553 KRLKTFTSNINNSL

-575 YYYHPNEEALK
+575 YYYHPNEAALK
-586 VGFENEKQI
+586 AGFENEKQI

-608 IVKIAPFDMTRD
+608 IVKIAPFDMARD
-620 DNGNITSKSGKSY
+620 DDGNITSKSGKSY
-633 LTICYERLGPIFV
+633 LTICYERLGPVFV

-658 LKKENETI
+658 LKEENETI
-666 KKDID
+666 KKDIET
-671 SIKNMIAGKYLN
+671 IKNMIASKYLN

>member
-15 LNSSGNTTYNSLL
+15 LNSSSNNTTYNSLL
-28 YSDYFTIKE
+28 YLDYFTINE
-37 NGNVGI
+37 IGNVGI

-102 LLRGNLGIGTTI
+102 LLRGNLGIGTTR
-114 PRSAL
+114 PRSTL

-135 NIYNINAS
+135 NVYNINAS

-189 TLFFEGNGSKLK
+189 SLFFEGNGSKLK

-222 KRFDIKGGVL
+222 RKFDIKGGVL

-256 NIENA
+256 NNDNA
-261 FEINGNIKLPSHSN
+261 FEINGNIKLPANSN
-275 LLIGGQ
+275 LLIGGA
-281 PLTYDVLGDYPI
+281 PLNYTALGDYPL
-293 ATSNT
+293 ATSNIP
-298 LGVLKLSTQFKLNNN
+298 GVVKLSSQFKINNDS
-313 NELTFENNSGTVSRW
+313 ELILANTGSSKW
-328 GQVDDYIFYPP
+328 GQVDDFIFYPP
-339 QTITDSHCVGIG
+339 QTITSNHCVGIG
-351 ILPEDSSNR
+351 ILPEDTSNR
-360 LIVNGDINIIDG
+360 LIVNGNINIVDG
-372 VYKINGVNM
+372 VYKINGVDM

-439 NFKFIQKVIFN
+439 NFKFLQKVIFN
-450 EGIEIAGGTFD
+450 SGLEIAGGSFE
-461 IGDLDNVVLQ
+461 IGDLDKLVLK
-471 ALQIEGTRNAG
+471 ALEVAG
-482 TEAIF
+482 TTSDSIF
-487 KINQNGAGSLLKIA
+487 GINQNGIGSLLKIA

-506 RTIITNDGNMG
+506 RTIITNNGNMG

-608 IVKIAPFDMTRD
+608 IVKLAPFDMTID

>member
-15 LNSSGNTTYNSLL
+15 LNSSSNNTTYNSLL
-28 YSDYFTIKE
+28 YLDYFTINE
-37 NGNVGI
+37 IGNVGI

-102 LLRGNLGIGTTI
+102 LLRGNLGIGTTR

-135 NIYNINAS
+135 NVYNINAS

-189 TLFFEGNGSKLK
+189 SLFFEGNGSKLK

-222 KRFDIKGGVL
+222 RKFDIKGGVL
-232 LANLNNNNDIDRTTI
+232 LANLNNNNDIDRTTV

-256 NIENA
+256 NNDNA
-261 FEINGNIKLPSHSN
+261 FEINGNIKLPANSN
-275 LLIGGQ
+275 LLIGGA
-281 PLTYDVLGDYPI
+281 PLNYTALGDYPL
-293 ATSNT
+293 ATSNIP
-298 LGVLKLSTQFKLNNN
+298 GVVKLSSQFKINNDS
-313 NELTFENNSGTVSRW
+313 ELILANTGSSKW
-328 GQVDDYIFYPP
+328 GQVDDFIFYPP
-339 QTITDSHCVGIG
+339 QTITSNHCVGIG
-351 ILPEDSSNR
+351 ILPEDTSNR
-360 LIVNGDINIIDG
+360 LIVNGNINIVDG
-372 VYKINGVNM
+372 VYKINGVDM

-400 IDKLFCGNKNRC
+400 INKLFCGNKNRC
-412 FSLENIGGNVLEYQ
+412 FSLENIGGNVFEYQ

-439 NFKFIQKVIFN
+439 NFKFFQKVIFN
-450 EGIEIAGGTFD
+450 GGLEITGGSFE
-461 IGDLDNVVLQ
+461 IGDLDKLVLKS
-471 ALQIEGTRNAG
+471 LEISGDPNYPVLN
-482 TEAIF
+482 
-487 KINQNGAGSLLKIA
+487 INQQGATGGLLSLS
-501 KSNQI
+501 KSNQVRVI
-506 RTIITNDGNMG
+506 VTNNGNMG

-539 NIIATGR
+539 NIIATGT
-546 ITSGYSD
+546 ITSCYSD
-553 KRLKIFTSNISNSL
+553 KRLKTFTSNISNSL

-575 YYYHPNEEALK
+575 YYYHPNEAALK
-586 VGFENEKQI
+586 AGFENEKQI

-608 IVKIAPFDMTRD
+608 IVKIAPFDMARD
-620 DNGNITSKSGKSY
+620 DDGNIISKSGKSY
-633 LTICYERLGPIFV
+633 LTICYERLGPVFV

-658 LKKENETI
+658 LKEENETI
-666 KKDID
+666 KKDIE
-671 SIKNMIAGKYLN
+671 SIKNMIASKYLN

>member
-247 AQSSDLKWD
+247 AQSGDLKWD

-439 NFKFIQKVIFN
+439 NFKFFQKVIFN
-450 EGIEIAGGTFD
+450 SGLEIAGGSFE
-461 IGDLDNVVLQ
+461 IGDLDKLVLK
-471 ALQIEGTRNAG
+471 ALEVAG
-482 TEAIF
+482 TTSDSIF
-487 KINQNGAGSLLKIA
+487 GINQNGAGSLLKIA

>member
-15 LNSSGNTTYNSLL
+15 LNSSSNNTTYNSLL
-28 YSDYFTIKE
+28 YLDYFTINE
-37 NGNVGI
+37 DGNVGI

-71 NVMNTSNFLQIN
+71 NVMSTSNFLQIN

-88 SASANNVLDIYGTT
+88 SASANNVVDIYGNA
-102 LLRGNLGIGTTI
+102 LFRGNVGIGSTR
-114 PRSAL
+114 PRFTL
-119 DVAGIINA
+119 DVTGIINA

-135 NIYNINAS
+135 NVYNINAS
-143 NINAGVLNVLQGG
+143 NINAGILNALHGG
-156 TGVPNIIPNQLI
+156 TGTTNIIPNQLI

-184 DNVLK
+184 DNILK
-189 TLFFEGNGSKLK
+189 ALFFEGNGSKLR
-201 SIDASSI
+201 SIDASTI

-222 KRFDIKGGVL
+222 RRFDIKGGVL

-256 NIENA
+256 NNENA
-261 FEINGNIKLPSHSN
+261 FEINGNIKLPAYSN
-275 LLIGGQ
+275 LLIGGA
-281 PLTYDVLGDYPI
+281 PLNYTALGDYPL
-293 ATSNT
+293 ATCNIP
-298 LGVLKLSTQFKLNNN
+298 GVVKLSSQFKVNNDS
-313 NELTFENNSGTVSRW
+313 ELILANTGSSKW
-328 GQVDDYIFYPP
+328 GQVDDFIFYPP
-339 QTITDSHCVGIG
+339 QTITSNHCVGIG
-351 ILPEDSSNR
+351 ILPEDTSNR
-360 LIVNGDINIIDG
+360 LIVNGNINIIDG

-439 NFKFIQKVIFN
+439 NFKFLQKVIFK
-450 EGIEIAGGTFD
+450 EGLEIAGGSFN
-461 IGDLDNVVLQ
+461 IGDLDKLELK
-471 ALQIEGTRNAG
+471 ALGVAG
-482 TEAIF
+482 TTADSIF
-487 KINQNGAGSLLKIA
+487 EINQNGVGSLLKIS

-506 RTIITNDGNMG
+506 SAIITNAGNMG

-539 NIIATGR
+539 NIIATGT
-546 ITSGYSD
+546 ITSYYSD
-553 KRLKIFTSNISNSL
+553 KRLKTFTSNIHNSL

-575 YYYHPNEEALK
+575 YYYHPNEVALK
-586 VGFENEKQI
+586 AGFENEKQI

-608 IVKIAPFDMTRD
+608 IVKIAPFDMARD
-620 DNGNITSKSGKSY
+620 DDGNITSKSGKSY
-633 LTICYERLGPIFV
+633 LTICYERLGPVFV

-658 LKKENETI
+658 LKEENATI

-671 SIKNMIAGKYLN
+671 SIKNIIAAKYLN

>member
-43 NNGNPKKK
+43 NNGNPKRK

-189 TLFFEGNGSKLK
+189 TLFFEGNGSKLR

-439 NFKFIQKVIFN
+439 NFKFLQKVIFN
-450 EGIEIAGGTFD
+450 SGLEIAGGSFE
-461 IGDLDNVVLQ
+461 IGDLDKLVLK
-471 ALQIEGTRNAG
+471 ALEVAG
-482 TEAIF
+482 TTSDSIF
-487 KINQNGAGSLLKIA
+487 GINQNGAGSLLKIA

>member
-189 TLFFEGNGSKLK
+189 TLFFEGNGSKLR

-439 NFKFIQKVIFN
+439 NFKFF
-450 EGIEIAGGTFD
+450 
-461 IGDLDNVVLQ
+461 
-471 ALQIEGTRNAG
+471 
-482 TEAIF
+482 
-487 KINQNGAGSLLKIA
+487 

>member
-15 LNSSGNTTYNSLL
+15 LNSSSNNTTYNSLL
-28 YSDYFTIKE
+28 YSDYFTINE

-60 NGILISSNILG
+60 NGIIISSNILG
-71 NVMNTSNFLQIN
+71 NTMNTSNFLQIN
-83 FKDSA
+83 YKDSA
-88 SASANNVLDIYGTT
+88 SASANNVVDIYGTA
-102 LLRGNLGIGTTI
+102 LLRGNVGIGSTI

-119 DVAGIINA
+119 DVNGVINA
-127 RELIGTGS
+127 SELIGIGS
-135 NIYNINAS
+135 NVYNINAF
-143 NINAGVLNVLQGG
+143 NIKSGTLNALYGG
-156 TGVPNIIPNQLI
+156 TGATNIIPNQLI
-168 YGDNNKIRQ
+168 YGDNNKIKQ
-177 SENLIFE
+177 SENLVFE
-184 DNVLK
+184 DNILK
-189 TLFFEGNGSKLK
+189 ALFFEGNGSKLK

-208 TQGVLGV
+208 TQGILGV

-222 KRFDIKGGVL
+222 RRFDIKGGVL

-247 AQSSDLKWD
+247 AQSSDLKW
-256 NIENA
+256 NNNENA
-261 FEINGNIKLPSHSN
+261 FEINGNIKLPEYSN
-275 LLIGGQ
+275 LLIGGA
-281 PLTYDVLGDYPI
+281 PLNYSALGNYPL
-293 ATSNT
+293 ATSNIA
-298 LGVLKLSTQFKLNNN
+298 GVVKLSSQFKVNNDS
-313 NELTFENNSGTVSRW
+313 ELILANTGSSKW
-328 GQVDDYIFYPP
+328 GQVDDFIFYPP
-339 QTITDSHCVGIG
+339 QTITSNHCVGIG
-351 ILPEDSSNR
+351 ILPEDTSNR
-360 LIVNGDINIIDG
+360 LIVNGNINIIDG

-400 IDKLFCGNKNRC
+400 IGKLFCGNKNRC

-439 NFKFIQKVIFN
+439 NFKFLQKVIFS
-450 EGIEIAGGTFD
+450 AGLQITGGSFD
-461 IGDLDNVVLQ
+461 IGALDKLILKSLEISGDPNYPVL
-471 ALQIEGTRNAG
+471 N
-482 TEAIF
+482 
-487 KINQNGAGSLLKIA
+487 INQQGETGGLLSLSRK
-501 KSNQI
+501 NEV
-506 RTIITNDGNMG
+506 RVMITNNGNMG

-522 ESSTPPILP
+522 DSSTPQILP

-546 ITSGYSD
+546 ITSCYSD
-553 KRLKIFTSNISNSL
+553 KRLKTFTSTINNSL

-586 VGFENEKQI
+586 AGFENEKQI

-608 IVKIAPFDMTRD
+608 IVKIAPFDMAND
-620 DNGNITSKSGKSY
+620 ENGNIISKSGKSY
-633 LTICYERLGPIFV
+633 LTICYERLGPVFV

-658 LKKENETI
+658 LKEENETI
-666 KKDID
+666 KKDIET
-671 SIKNMIAGKYLN
+671 IKKLLNM

>member
-15 LNSSGNTTYNSLL
+15 LNSSSNNTTYNSLL
-28 YSDYFTIKE
+28 YLDYFTINE

-43 NNGNPKKK
+43 NNGNPKRK

-71 NVMNTSNFLQIN
+71 NVINTSNFLQIN

-88 SASANNVLDIYGTT
+88 SASANNVVDIYGTT
-102 LLRGNLGIGTTI
+102 LLRGNVGIGSTR
-114 PRSAL
+114 PRFAL

-135 NIYNINAS
+135 NVYNINAS

-177 SENLIFE
+177 SENLVFE
-184 DNVLK
+184 DNILK
-189 TLFFEGNGSKLK
+189 ALFFEGNGSKLR
-201 SIDASSI
+201 SIDASTI

-222 KRFDIKGGVL
+222 RRFDVKGGVL
-232 LANLNNNNDIDRTTI
+232 LANLNNNNDIDRTTVV
-247 AQSSDLKWD
+247 QSSDLKWD
-256 NIENA
+256 NNNNA
-261 FEINGNIKLPSHSN
+261 FEINGNIKLPANSN
-275 LLIGGQ
+275 LLIGGA
-281 PLTYDVLGDYPI
+281 PLNYTALGDYPL
-293 ATSNT
+293 ATSNIP
-298 LGVLKLSTQFKLNNN
+298 GVVKLSSQFKVNNDS
-313 NELTFENNSGTVSRW
+313 ELILANTGSSKW
-328 GQVDDYIFYPP
+328 GQVDDFIFYPP
-339 QTITDSHCVGIG
+339 QTITSNHCVGIG
-351 ILPEDSSNR
+351 ILPEDTSNR
-360 LIVNGDINIIDG
+360 LIVNGNINIVDG
-372 VYKINGVNM
+372 VYKINGVDM

-400 IDKLFCGNKNRC
+400 ISKLFCGNKNRC

-439 NFKFIQKVIFN
+439 NFKFLQKVIFK
-450 EGIEIAGGTFD
+450 EGLEIAGGTFD
-461 IGDLDNVVLQ
+461 IGDLDKLVLK
-471 ALQIEGTRNAG
+471 ALEVAG
-482 TEAIF
+482 TTADSIF
-487 KINQNGAGSLLKIA
+487 GINQNGEGSLLKI
-501 KSNQI
+501 SQGNQTRVI
-506 RTIITNDGNMG
+506 VTNNGNMG

-539 NIIATGR
+539 NIIATGT
-546 ITSGYSD
+546 ITSCYSD
-553 KRLKIFTSNISNSL
+553 KRLKTFTSNISNSL

-575 YYYHPNEEALK
+575 YYYHPNEAALK
-586 VGFENEKQI
+586 AGFENEKQI

-608 IVKIAPFDMTRD
+608 IVKIAPFDMARD
-620 DNGNITSKSGKSY
+620 DDGNITSKSGKSY
-633 LTICYERLGPIFV
+633 LTICYERLGPVFV

-658 LKKENETI
+658 LKEENETI
-666 KKDID
+666 KKDIET
-671 SIKNMIAGKYLN
+671 IKNLIASKYLN